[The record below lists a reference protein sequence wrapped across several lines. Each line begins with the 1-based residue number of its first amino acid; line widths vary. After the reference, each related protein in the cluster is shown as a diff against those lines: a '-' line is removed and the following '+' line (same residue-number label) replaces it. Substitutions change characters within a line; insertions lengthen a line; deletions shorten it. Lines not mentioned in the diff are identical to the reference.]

1 MVRQTKTMCTLQ
13 QTCCDSTVHIFT
25 LSILLSP
32 LPASQLLIISPLT
45 VISQSAPVQE
55 LRESCAPSIPWACV
69 LQPSCDLRDSGPGW
83 LSSPARPPPPPPSP
97 CSFTG
102 PFSFCRCTPSD
113 GSRLCLSWVGKGGK
127 KTGIR
132 PERLIRNICWI
143 VQRVC
148 DGSCWATSGNKSRLI
163 YREIFGLFFVE
174 STKLRKS
181 GLLLEVLVGKLSS
194 GAVY

>member
-83 LSSPARPPPPPPSP
+83 LSSPAPPPLAMQ
-97 CSFTG
+97 FHWA
-102 PFSFCRCTPSD
+102 FLF
-113 GSRLCLSWVGKGGK
+113 LSMHS
-127 KTGIR
+127 IR
-132 PERLIRNICWI
+132 R
-143 VQRVC
+143 
-148 DGSCWATSGNKSRLI
+148 
-163 YREIFGLFFVE
+163 
-174 STKLRKS
+174 
-181 GLLLEVLVGKLSS
+181 LSS
-194 GAVY
+194 LFILSGEGGEKNWDQARALNTKHLLDCAASVRWKLLSNLW